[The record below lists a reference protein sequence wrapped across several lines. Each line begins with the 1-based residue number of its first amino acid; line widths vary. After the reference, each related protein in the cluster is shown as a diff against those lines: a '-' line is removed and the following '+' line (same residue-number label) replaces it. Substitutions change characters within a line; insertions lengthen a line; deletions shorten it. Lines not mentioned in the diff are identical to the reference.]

1 MNQAKTGDITPLC
14 VAAQEGHLPVEQQL
28 LDHEAAVNQAQLW
41 NHPVVHRG
49 KKMATFP

>member
-1 MNQAKTGDITPLC
+1 MNQTDDEGATLLPI
-14 VAAQEGHLPVEQQL
+14 AAHRGHLPVEQQL